1 MSSLPPD
8 VSSALS
14 AAIRGG
20 DESAFRQLFDALYG
34 PLLAF
39 ARSFTRDDA
48 VAEDVV
54 QEAFVRLWDRR
65 ERLDEEIP
73 LRAWLFRTVRN
84 LALNVRRDTT
94 TRERL
99 LGDPLI
105 GDSAATPR
113 PTTAA
118 DVALEGA
125 ELEARVATLVTELPA
140 RQREALLLSRVNG
153 LSHADVATAM
163 GCAPRTVNN
172 HLVAALGTLRR
183 RLAEVGALVA
193 SFVGWIV

>member
-1 MSSLPPD
+1 MSSQFPD
-8 VSSALS
+8 VSPALS

-20 DESAFRQLFDALYG
+20 DEGAFRQLFDGLYG

-84 LALNVRRDTT
+84 LALNLRRDTA

-99 LGDPLI
+99 LDDPLVT
-105 GDSAATPR
+105 DTAAVPR

-118 DVALEGA
+118 DLTVEGRELQAKVAAL
-125 ELEARVATLVTELPA
+125 LQELPA
-140 RQREALLLSRVNG
+140 RQREALMLSRVEG
-153 LSHADVATAM
+153 LSHADVAAAM

-183 RLAEVGALVA
+183 RLADAGTLVAALV
-193 SFVGWIV
+193 GWLV